1 MLKKRILASSM
12 ASVMALSA
20 VSVVAFADETATD
33 FGESVNKAEL
43 KEYVKSFDNF
53 LKDGVYECSTKQA
66 QQFQD
71 AYDYADN
78 VASKKN
84 ATEEESTAAYQMLK
98 KVYESIR
105 PYSAEELQA
114 LIDDCTDDYET
125 ENVLNADLGDNIW
138 TTGSYANFEE
148 AYDTATKYVDSEDG
162 RLITDA
168 YLDLADAHKNLSPL
182 GQVKKSEFR
191 SVLRDFEAIAT
202 KAAKYETWRRGKV
215 SYNATTGTNDGSK
228 KLTDAFFVTYDEL
241 YNIVYENSQ
250 TALVKNKKL
259 EALKAGTTTWIDTGA
274 SGTVEGF
281 VEDQYERFDEIQSS
295 NVTTDVDIKAAYDAA
310 VEAVKVFESWTADD
324 TDRAAKAS
332 INNTINDYRTKL
344 VDAYLGQATATDIL
358 GIMAAYTNFDAGYT
372 QGDMKWKV
380 NANNTEIVLDRTTN
394 LIAIGADG
402 KAVTVAAKDDTKHI
416 VKKLTKG
423 TDIMPYIPVKA
434 SDIAAGDTDVKA
446 AFTIV
451 EAYAAAE
458 AGTST
463 YAVAYAAGLDDLDE
477 NGIVAEPAG
486 SRNEYTLLNR
496 FLSYALADKF
506 PADDADKTYTRKQVK
521 ELIDKA
527 YDLCDDTGD
536 SEVFSIPH
544 LALVEARKEALDW
557 VTAANA
563 VKGYKDGDA
572 VDSGFNFNGDEG
584 DATDDETATTVY
596 KYLEKKYNDLN
607 KEYKAYPVSYGEI
620 ADYIA
625 EVGIAI
631 DEGSLKAT
639 DAVISCLNK
648 VAIGLSTLEATEATN
663 QVFTSDREFISYNRL
678 QVAKNLAGNDAS
690 KAEKALYDNLKNLET
705 AVADAEKEPEKPEVV
720 KGDLDGDG
728 KYSPADARAALELF
742 LAGEY
747 NEAAD
752 MDGNGIVNAKDA
764 RAILELWLQA

>member
-138 TTGSYANFEE
+138 TTTSYGNFED
-148 AYDTATKYVDSEDG
+148 AYDVATKYVDSEDG

-168 YLDLADAHKNLSPL
+168 YLDLEDAHKNLSPL

-191 SVLRDFEAIAT
+191 SVLREFEAIAT
-202 KAAKYETWRRGKV
+202 KEAKYETWRRGKV
-215 SYNATTGTNDGSK
+215 SYNATTGTTDK

-250 TALVKNKKL
+250 VALVKNKKL
-259 EALKAGTTTWIDTGA
+259 DALKTGTATWIDTGA
-274 SGTVEGF
+274 SATVEAF
-281 VEDQYERFDEIQSS
+281 VEAQYKRFDEIQSS

-310 VEAVKVFESWTADD
+310 VEAVKVFDSWKADD

-332 INNTINDYRTKL
+332 INNTINEYRTKL
-344 VDAYLGQATATDIL
+344 VDKYLGQATASDIL

-372 QGDMKWKV
+372 QGDMEWKV

-394 LIAIGADG
+394 LIAIDSVSG
-402 KAVTVAAKDDTKHI
+402 KAVTVAAKDDAKHI

-423 TDIMPYIPVKA
+423 TDIMPYIPVTA
-434 SDIAAGDTDVKA
+434 ADMTAGDVQD
-446 AFTIV
+446 AFKIV
-451 EAYAAAE
+451 EAYAKAE
-458 AGTST
+458 AGVIT
-463 YAVAYAAGLDDLDE
+463 YEAAYATGLDALDDY
-477 NGIVAEPAG
+477 GIVAEPAG

-496 FLSYALADKF
+496 FLSYSLADMF
-506 PADDADKTYTRKQVK
+506 PAEDADKTYTRKQVK

-584 DATDDETATTVY
+584 GATDDETATTVY

-728 KYSPADARAALELF
+728 KFSPADARAALELF